1 MWLDKQRPSFI
12 GLLQAAAT
20 LTIVFS
26 LATFADQLHRYLELF
41 SHFRLQYL
49 AVSLVLALIFL
60 AMRDRMWASV
70 MLLVTA
76 VNAAPVA
83 MWYLAASDRPDAIDA
98 QISLLHA
105 NVYSG
110 NSNAQ
115 ALQQLIAAE
124 RPDIIV
130 LQEITEAWSAAM
142 EALHDEYPHR
152 HVQPRYDNFG
162 IGVYARQPLQSV
174 DVVDSPP
181 YGFPSLIFRQSLN
194 GRIVTYVT
202 THPIPPLGKEGF
214 EARNEQLASIADV
227 IASISGPKLLIGDL
241 NTTMWAEHY
250 EQLVESTGLRN
261 ARYGFGV
268 IPTWPRQL
276 PFAKIPID
284 HCLVSDDIAVLDIR
298 SGPNIGSDHLPL
310 PVTLAIR

>member
-20 LTIVFS
+20 LTVVFS
-26 LATFADQLHRYLELF
+26 LGTFADQLHRYLELF

-60 AMRDRMWASV
+60 AMRNRMWASV

-76 VNAAPVA
+76 INAAPVA
-83 MWYLAASDRPDAIDA
+83 MWYLATSTRPEAIDV

-110 NSNAQ
+110 NSNTQ
-115 ALQQLIAAE
+115 ALQRLIAAE
-124 RPDIIV
+124 QPDIVV
-130 LQEITEAWSAAM
+130 LQEVTEAWSAAM
-142 EALHDEYPHR
+142 EVLHDEYPHR
-152 HVQPRYDNFG
+152 HEQPRYDNFG

-174 DVVDSPP
+174 AVVDSPP
-181 YGFPSLIFRQSLN
+181 YGFPSLVVRQSLN
-194 GRIVTYVT
+194 GKIVTYVT

-214 EARNEQLASIADV
+214 QARNEQLASIAEV

-250 EQLVESTGLRN
+250 EQLIESTGLTN

-310 PVTLAIR
+310 LVTLAIR